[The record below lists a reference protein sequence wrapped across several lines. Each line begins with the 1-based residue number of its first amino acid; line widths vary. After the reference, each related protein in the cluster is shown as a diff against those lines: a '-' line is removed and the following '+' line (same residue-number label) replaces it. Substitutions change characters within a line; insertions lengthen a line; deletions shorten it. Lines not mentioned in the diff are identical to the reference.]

1 MIAWVLT
8 ILMGLFIAVMC
19 AVILLGAWSIIQKW
33 RGK

>member
-8 ILMGLFIAVMC
+8 ILMVLFVAVMC